1 MTKRLFATSFLVFLL
16 ASTASAWDMGAYI
29 ENAQAGEGKID
40 SSAVQKIEQ
49 KQPEDTDSSMA
60 LTEEKKQQIINNHV
74 YRGLYFSAE
83 VAFGYTSLNY
93 SVNNRS
99 GKSDQKFSGLSF
111 PYAEIRFGHYFA
123 NIVSVYGALGIG
135 IGTGKYEGPYPKR
148 DEDKIDAVSF
158 RGLLGLGAEV
168 YPFQDKESALY
179 GLYLGLCVGGAVERA
194 QDDNEKFGYT
204 YRSADPDLEIF
215 DNTFIRFEVGY
226 SFWID
231 NRWRVGPAFS
241 YSFGKYDSD
250 DDDNVVTTT
259 HNFHLA
265 IKIAR

>member
-1 MTKRLFATSFLVFLL
+1 MTKRLFATSLFIFLF
-16 ASTASAWDMGAYI
+16 ASNASAGDMGAYV
-29 ENAQAGEGKID
+29 ETAQAAEEKND
-40 SSAVQKIEQ
+40 STHVQKNEQ
-49 KQPEDTDSSMA
+49 KHVDTTDSSKV
-60 LTEEKKQQIINNHV
+60 LTTNHV
-74 YRGLYFSAE
+74 YRGLYFSAGI
-83 VAFGYTSLNY
+83 AFGYTSLNY
-93 SVNNRS
+93 SVNNKS

-135 IGTGKYEGPYPKR
+135 IGTGKYEGPYPKQ

-179 GLYLGLCVGGAVERA
+179 GLYLGLCVGGAAERA
-194 QDDNEKFGYT
+194 QDDNERFGYT

-259 HNFHLA
+259 HNFNLA
-265 IKIAR
+265 IKIAL